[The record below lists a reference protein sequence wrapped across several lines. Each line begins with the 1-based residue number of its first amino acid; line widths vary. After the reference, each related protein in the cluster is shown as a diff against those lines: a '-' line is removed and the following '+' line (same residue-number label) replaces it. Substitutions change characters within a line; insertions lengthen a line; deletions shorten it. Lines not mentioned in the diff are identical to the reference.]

1 MGSGGVSNNE
11 TIIRFAGIC
20 RMPST
25 FAYPAFADPRLNLCK
40 THTHHAPTQNMSL
53 HPPEV
58 GSSYRHIYTPAFRI
72 FSVDVHGARA
82 MYSSIS

>member
-1 MGSGGVSNNE
+1 MGSGGVSNE

-25 FAYPAFADPRLNLCK
+25 SLSLTRPLPTLDLCK

-72 FSVDVHGARA
+72 FSVDFHGARA